1 MSIKDVLFGSE
12 EERAA
17 DEKRIADLEEG
28 HITKDMLVGQIVMK
42 YPAAAD
48 FLISCGMGCIFCPS
62 AQMESLEQ
70 AAMVH
75 GLDADDIC
83 DALNDTISGKKDAP
97 AEEEQGTLA
106 ASSEAL

>member
-12 EERAA
+12 EEKAA
-17 DEKRIADLEEG
+17 DEAAAEKAKNG
-28 HITKDMLVGQIVMK
+28 TVSKDMLVGQIIMEH
-42 YPAAAD
+42 PAAAD
-48 FLISCGMGCIFCPS
+48 FLMSCGMGCIFCPS

-83 DALNDTISGKKDAP
+83 DALN
-97 AEEEQGTLA
+97 ETLGG
-106 ASSEAL
+106 